1 MLLSHKY
8 SKYNIFDRGKV
19 VILRLRVIIR
29 NSSGV
34 PIYEQIKEQ
43 VKEAILSGELH
54 ADDTLPSIR
63 QLAAD
68 LKVSVVTTTRA
79 YSELEQE
86 GYIYNLQGKGCFV
99 SSVDSELV
107 REQMLRKIESGFSIA
122 IGAAKIAK
130 ISREELHKLL
140 EFTMEGNQYE

>member
-1 MLLSHKY
+1 M
-8 SKYNIFDRGKV
+8 
-19 VILRLRVIIR
+19 ILRLRVIIR
-29 NSSGV
+29 NLSGV

-43 VKEAILSGELH
+43 FKEAILSGELRT
-54 ADDTLPSIR
+54 DDTLPSIR
-63 QLAAD
+63 RLAAD

-99 SSVDSELV
+99 SSIDSELV
-107 REQMLRKIESGFSIA
+107 REQMLRKIESGFTSA

-140 EFTMEGNQYE
+140 EFTMEANHYE

>member
-1 MLLSHKY
+1 L
-8 SKYNIFDRGKV
+8 
-19 VILRLRVIIR
+19 
-29 NSSGV
+29 SGV

-43 VKEAILSGELH
+43 FKEAILSGELRT
-54 ADDTLPSIR
+54 DDTLPSIR
-63 QLAAD
+63 RLAAD

-99 SSVDSELV
+99 SSIDSELV
-107 REQMLRKIESGFSIA
+107 REQMLRKIESGFTSA

-140 EFTMEGNQYE
+140 EFTMEANHYE

>member
-1 MLLSHKY
+1 M
-8 SKYNIFDRGKV
+8 
-19 VILRLRVIIR
+19 RVIIS

-43 VKEAILSGELH
+43 IKEEILNGKLH
-54 ADDTLPSIR
+54 TDDALPSIR

-79 YSELEQE
+79 YSEMEQE

-107 REQMLRKIESGFSIA
+107 REQMLRKIESGFNIA
-122 IGAAKIAK
+122 IRAAKIAK
-130 ISREELHKLL
+130 ISREELHELL
-140 EFTMEGNQYE
+140 EFTMEGNCYD

>member
-1 MLLSHKY
+1 MLFLYKY
-8 SKYNIFDRGKV
+8 SKYNIISRDKV

-43 VKEAILSGELH
+43 IKEAILSGELH

-107 REQMLRKIESGFSIA
+107 REQMLRKIESGFGMA

-140 EFTMEGNQYE
+140 EFAMEGNQYE

>member
-1 MLLSHKY
+1 MLFSNKY

>member
-1 MLLSHKY
+1 VLFLYKY
-8 SKYNIFDRGKV
+8 SKYNIISRDKV

-43 VKEAILSGELH
+43 IKEAILSGELH

-107 REQMLRKIESGFSIA
+107 REQMLRKIESGFGMA

-140 EFTMEGNQYE
+140 EFAMEGNQYE

>member
-1 MLLSHKY
+1 
-8 SKYNIFDRGKV
+8 

-34 PIYEQIKEQ
+34 PIFEQIKEQ
-43 VKEAILSGELH
+43 IKEVILSGELQ

-86 GYIYNLQGKGCFV
+86 GYIYNVQGKGCFV

-107 REQMLRKIESGFSIA
+107 REQMLRKIESGFGMVIR
-122 IGAAKIAK
+122 AAKIAK

-140 EFTMEGNQYE
+140 EFTMGGNHYE

>member
-1 MLLSHKY
+1 M
-8 SKYNIFDRGKV
+8 
-19 VILRLRVIIR
+19 RVIIR

-63 QLAAD
+63 QLASD

-107 REQMLRKIESGFSIA
+107 KEQMLRKIESGFGIA

-140 EFTMEGNQYE
+140 EFTMEGNHYE

>member
-1 MLLSHKY
+1 MLLLNKY
-8 SKYNIFDRGKV
+8 SKYEIFTRDKV
-19 VILRLRVIIR
+19 VILRLRIIIR
-29 NSSGV
+29 NSSGI

-43 VKEAILSGELH
+43 VKEAILIGELH
-54 ADDTLPSIR
+54 ADDMLPSIR

-86 GYIYNLQGKGCFV
+86 GYIYNVQGKGCFV

-140 EFTMEGNQYE
+140 EFTMEGTQYE